1 MILVF
6 GNLFNREIVDIY
18 RYFLRYSIVNMVL
31 DNGFADYLFYI
42 KSSCVNL

>member
-6 GNLFNREIVDIY
+6 GNLLNREIVDIY
-18 RYFLRYSIVNMVL
+18 WYFLCNSIVDMVL
-31 DNGFADYLFYI
+31 DNGFADNMFYI